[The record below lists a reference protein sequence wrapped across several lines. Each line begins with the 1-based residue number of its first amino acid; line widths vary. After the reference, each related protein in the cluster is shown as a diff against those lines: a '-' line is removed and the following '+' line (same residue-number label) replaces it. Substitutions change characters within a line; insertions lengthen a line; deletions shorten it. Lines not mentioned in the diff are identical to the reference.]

1 MSLKDIQTFIET
13 NAISIGLVVL
23 GLAVLL
29 IVIFTISK
37 PKNTIENLIIET
49 EDIIEHLIKSGSAI
63 QDYATDYVNTR
74 KEYEDTVKGYVDS
87 ANGILTTVRGLQ
99 TAAKDSYN
107 RANTAL
113 IQSETAVTSGQEF
126 LTNTNNSLVLIQNI
140 INGTE
145 PTSST
150 AGADFGSNIQKVL
163 DLQTNVDRNYT
174 ESKQFLDTV
183 STNYTQAGQQ
193 QKTISDNLKN
203 GNDQVLLLNSYIRQL
218 LDDIKT
224 SPQYKDLQLS
234 IEKAERIVKPLTDAI
249 ASVTDTTIKNRLQK
263 LLDNVNNSVNTA
275 KSYRDN
281 IIILFTNA
289 TTNAGQTISQYIG
302 QLLSI
307 FSTVVGIVGTLYFS
321 GPYPFSVPL
330 TPTPLP
336 AGDSSILFY
345 YNDVQRIYANI
356 VTKYNTYISLYNGV
370 VNNVNSVQTIVN
382 TNITNTATSINAAV
396 SGYNQAQN
404 ILKPYLTG
412 TFTTMGP
419 YVAPVTEA
427 PLATL
432 PTVTPY
438 SFTTIPPRL
447 QGI

>member
-1 MSLKDIQTFIET
+1 MSLKDVQTFIET
-13 NAISIGLVVL
+13 NAIGIGLVVL
-23 GLAVLL
+23 GIVLLL

-49 EDIIEHLIKSGSAI
+49 EDIIEHLIDAGSAI
-63 QDYATDYVNTR
+63 QDYATDYVTTR
-74 KEYEDTVKGYVDS
+74 KGFEDTVKGYIDS
-87 ANGILTTVRGLQ
+87 ANGILTTVRGFQ
-99 TAAKDSYN
+99 TTAKDAYN

-113 IQSETAVTSGQEF
+113 TQSQTAVTNGQGF
-126 LTNTNNSLVLIQNI
+126 LTNTNNALTLIQNI
-140 INGTE
+140 VNGVQ
-145 PTSST
+145 PTSAT
-150 AGADFGSNIQKVL
+150 AGSDFGSNIQRIL
-163 DLQTNVDRNYT
+163 NLQTDVNRNYT

-203 GNDQVLLLNSYIRQL
+203 GNDQILLLNSYIRQL
-218 LDDIKT
+218 LEDIKT
-224 SPQYKDLQLS
+224 SPQYGDLQVA

-249 ASVTDTTIKNRLQK
+249 AAVTDTTIKNRLQK

-275 KSYRDN
+275 KNYRDN
-281 IIILFTNA
+281 IISLFTNA
-289 TTNAGQTISQYIG
+289 TTNAGQTITQSIN

-307 FSTVVGIVGTLYFS
+307 FSTVVGIVGTLTFS

-345 YNDVQRIYANI
+345 YNDVQRIYANV
-356 VTKYNTYISLYNGV
+356 VTQYNTYITLYNGV
-370 VNNVNSVQTIVN
+370 INNVNSVQTLVN
-382 TNITNTATSINAAV
+382 TNISGTGAAINAAV

-404 ILKPYLTG
+404 ILRPYLTG

-419 YVAPVTEA
+419 YTVPANEVPLA
-427 PLATL
+427 PLT
-432 PTVTPY
+432 TVTPY